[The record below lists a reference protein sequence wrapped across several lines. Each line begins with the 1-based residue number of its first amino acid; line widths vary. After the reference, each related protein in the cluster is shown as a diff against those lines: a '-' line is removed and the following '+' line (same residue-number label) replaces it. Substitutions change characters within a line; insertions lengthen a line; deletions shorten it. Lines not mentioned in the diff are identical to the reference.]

1 MNYFTSTFLTGTSY
15 FFAISNK
22 CSFLFFVFCFSPLS
36 GFELEKIGVSTRRER
51 GKKIKGRGME
61 KKREG
66 FQCCPDVVGD
76 AD

>member
-1 MNYFTSTFLTGTSY
+1 MNYFTLKFLTGTSY

-22 CSFLFFVFCFSPLS
+22 CSFVFFFPPLS